1 MSIIFK
7 LYYLLKMSS
16 SEIDIKKYIC
26 ERCLYLIS
34 NFGDDPSSNIKKEE
48 VIKIK
53 SRPDCNFCF
62 GLFEFDLY
70 KDVISEV
77 KRKIVEYDHIDFKFS
92 LSFSFIFD
100 LEHYFWKCYF
110 KANKQHNI
118 QNTAFIEVN
127 SLKLILKHIF
137 LPHFAKEIHESFSLD
152 SDLKIEIGFEF
163 PQSIYDEIN
172 AMFKYLNK
180 NITLNPNDKQKTNI
194 GLKPILDMPSS
205 LIIAVF
211 QKFDLYN
218 IASRLNPKI
227 GVERVLSFIKDPLYI
242 KGNYN
247 KFSREIGQ
255 SPWEING
262 ERVCVSSVEEEMKFI
277 VIKKYEAEDL
287 KFSAGGRE
295 DRDVR
300 MLGGGR
306 PFMLEIIN
314 PKKNMEKEIKKIE
327 EEINKTSKFIK
338 VHNLEVCNKEYTETI
353 KKAEVNKTKIYTCF
367 VWVQKIITEED
378 INKLNTLK
386 NLELTQKTPIRVL
399 HRRSLMDRKKI
410 IYEMKAEKISE
421 HFMILDVVASAGTY
435 IKEFVHSDLMR
446 TEPSVKSLLN
456 CDIDILQLDVRD
468 LILFDQIHK

>member
-1 MSIIFK
+1 
-7 LYYLLKMSS
+7 MSS
-16 SEIDIKKYIC
+16 SALDIKKYIC
-26 ERCLYLIS
+26 ERCLYLMS
-34 NFGDDPSSNIKKEE
+34 NFGDDPSSNINKEE

-53 SRPDCNFCF
+53 SRPDCNYCF
-62 GLFEFDLY
+62 GLFEFNLY
-70 KDVISEV
+70 NDIISEV
-77 KRKIVEYDHIDFKFS
+77 KRKIIDYDHTDFKFS
-92 LSFSFIFD
+92 ISLSFIFD
-100 LEHYFWKCYF
+100 LVHYFWKCYF

-118 QNTAFIEVN
+118 QNPSFIEPN
-127 SLKLILKHIF
+127 SLKLIFKHIF
-137 LPHFAKEIHESFSLD
+137 VPYFSKEIHEDFNLD
-152 SDLKIEIGFEF
+152 SNLKIEIGFEF

-180 NITLNPNDKQKTNI
+180 NITMKPNDKQKTNI

-211 QKFDLYN
+211 QKFELYN
-218 IASRLNPKI
+218 IASRLDKKT
-227 GVERVLSFIKDPLYI
+227 GVQRNLYFIKDPLYI

-247 KFSREIGQ
+247 KYSREIGQ

-277 VIKKYEAEDL
+277 VINKYEAEDL

-306 PFMLEIIN
+306 PFMMEIIN

-327 EEINKTSKFIK
+327 EEINNTSKFIK
-338 VHNLEVCNKEYTETI
+338 VNNLEICNKEYTEII

-367 VWVQKIITEED
+367 VWAQKIITDED
-378 INKLNTLK
+378 INKLNSLK
-386 NLELTQKTPIRVL
+386 NLELCQKTPIRVL

-410 IYEMKAEKISE
+410 VYEMKAERISD

-446 TEPSVKSLLN
+446 TEPSIKSLLD

-468 LILFDQIHK
+468 LILFDKINK

>member
-1 MSIIFK
+1 M
-7 LYYLLKMSS
+7 LY
-16 SEIDIKKYIC
+16 
-26 ERCLYLIS
+26 
-34 NFGDDPSSNIKKEE
+34 
-48 VIKIK
+48 
-53 SRPDCNFCF
+53 
-62 GLFEFDLY
+62 
-70 KDVISEV
+70 
-77 KRKIVEYDHIDFKFS
+77 
-92 LSFSFIFD
+92 
-100 LEHYFWKCYF
+100 
-110 KANKQHNI
+110 KQHNI

-163 PQSIYDEIN
+163 PQSIYDEVN

-218 IASRLNPKI
+218 IASRLDPKI

-367 VWVQKIITEED
+367 VWVQKIITDED

-446 TEPSVKSLLN
+446 TEPSVKSLLD

>member
-1 MSIIFK
+1 
-7 LYYLLKMSS
+7 MSS
-16 SEIDIKKYIC
+16 SNIDIKKYIC
-26 ERCLYLIS
+26 DRCMYLIS
-34 NFGDDPSSNIKKEE
+34 NFGDDPSSNINKEE

-53 SRPDCNFCF
+53 SRQDCNFCF

-70 KDVISEV
+70 NDIISEV
-77 KRKIVEYDHIDFKFS
+77 KRKIIDYDHIDFKFS

-100 LEHYFWKCYF
+100 LVHYFWKCYF

-118 QNTAFIEVN
+118 LNPSFIETN
-127 SLKLILKHIF
+127 SLKLIFKHIF
-137 LPHFAKEIHESFSLD
+137 VPYFSKEIHESFNLD
-152 SDLKIEIGFEF
+152 SNLKIEIGFEF
-163 PQSIYDEIN
+163 PPSIYDEIN

-180 NITLNPNDKQKTNI
+180 NIALKPNDKQKTNI
-194 GLKPILDMPSS
+194 GLKHILDMPSS
-205 LIIAVF
+205 LLIAVF

-218 IASRLNPKI
+218 IASRLDKKSGI
-227 GVERVLSFIKDPLYI
+227 ERNLFFIKDPLYI

-247 KFSREIGQ
+247 KYSREIGQ

-306 PFMLEIIN
+306 PFMLEILN

-327 EEINKTSKFIK
+327 EEINNASKFIK
-338 VHNLEVCNKEYTETI
+338 INNLEICNKEYTETI
-353 KKAEVNKTKIYTCF
+353 KKAEINKTKIYTCF
-367 VWVQKIITEED
+367 VWVQKMITNED
-378 INKLNTLK
+378 INKLNSLK
-386 NLELTQKTPIRVL
+386 NIELCQKTPIRVL

-410 IYEMKAEKISE
+410 IYEMKAERISD

-446 TEPSVKSLLN
+446 TEPSIKSLLD
-456 CDIDILQLDVRD
+456 CDIDILQLDVKD
-468 LILFDQIHK
+468 LILFDKINK

>member
-1 MSIIFK
+1 
-7 LYYLLKMSS
+7 MSS
-16 SEIDIKKYIC
+16 SAIDIKKYIC
-26 ERCLYLIS
+26 ERCLYLMS
-34 NFGDDPSSNIKKEE
+34 NFGDDPSSNINKEE

-53 SRPDCNFCF
+53 SRPDCNYCF

-70 KDVISEV
+70 NDIISEV
-77 KRKIVEYDHIDFKFS
+77 KRKIIEYDHTDFKFS
-92 LSFSFIFD
+92 ISLSFIFD
-100 LEHYFWKCYF
+100 LVHYFWKCYF

-118 QNTAFIEVN
+118 QNPSFIEPN
-127 SLKLILKHIF
+127 SLKLIFKHIF
-137 LPHFAKEIHESFSLD
+137 VPYFSKEIHEDFNLD
-152 SDLKIEIGFEF
+152 SNLKIEIGFEF

-180 NITLNPNDKQKTNI
+180 NITMKPNDKQKTNI

-211 QKFDLYN
+211 QKFELYN
-218 IASRLNPKI
+218 IASRLDKKT
-227 GVERVLSFIKDPLYI
+227 GVQRNLYFIKDPLYI

-247 KFSREIGQ
+247 KYSREIGQ

-277 VIKKYEAEDL
+277 VINKYEAEDL

-306 PFMLEIIN
+306 PFMMEIIN

-327 EEINKTSKFIK
+327 EEINSTSKFIK
-338 VHNLEVCNKEYTETI
+338 VNNLEICNKEYTETI

-367 VWVQKIITEED
+367 VWAQKIITEED
-378 INKLNTLK
+378 INKLNSLK
-386 NLELTQKTPIRVL
+386 NLELCQKTPIRVL

-410 IYEMKAEKISE
+410 VYEMKAERISN

-446 TEPSVKSLLN
+446 TEPSIKSLLD

-468 LILFDQIHK
+468 LILFDKINK

>member
-1 MSIIFK
+1 
-7 LYYLLKMSS
+7 MSS
-16 SEIDIKKYIC
+16 SLDIKKYIC
-26 ERCLYLIS
+26 ERCLYLMS
-34 NFGDDPSSNIKKEE
+34 NFGDDPSSNINKEE

-53 SRPDCNFCF
+53 SRPDCNYCF

-70 KDVISEV
+70 NDIISEV
-77 KRKIVEYDHIDFKFS
+77 KRKIIDYDHTDFKFS
-92 LSFSFIFD
+92 ISLSFIFD
-100 LEHYFWKCYF
+100 LVHYFWKCYF

-118 QNTAFIEVN
+118 QNPSFIEPN
-127 SLKLILKHIF
+127 SLKLIFKHIF
-137 LPHFAKEIHESFSLD
+137 VPYFSKEIHEDFNLD
-152 SDLKIEIGFEF
+152 SNLKIEIGFEF

-180 NITLNPNDKQKTNI
+180 NITMKPNDKQKTNI

-211 QKFDLYN
+211 QKFELYN
-218 IASRLNPKI
+218 IASRLDKKT
-227 GVERVLSFIKDPLYI
+227 GVQRNLYFIKDPLYI

-247 KFSREIGQ
+247 KYSREIGQ

-277 VIKKYEAEDL
+277 VINKYEAEDL

-306 PFMLEIIN
+306 PFMMEIIN

-327 EEINKTSKFIK
+327 EEINNTSKFIK
-338 VHNLEVCNKEYTETI
+338 VNNLEICNKEYTETI

-367 VWVQKIITEED
+367 VWAQKIITDED
-378 INKLNTLK
+378 INKLNSLK
-386 NLELTQKTPIRVL
+386 NLELCQKTPIRVL

-410 IYEMKAEKISE
+410 VYEMKAERISD

-446 TEPSVKSLLN
+446 TEPSIKSLLD

-468 LILFDQIHK
+468 LILFDKINK